1 MAQDRPFSITGIT
14 SEKTFICDIGIST
27 IKHIYVGQGT
37 ATPFYTDLNFG
48 SGYRGSVSI
57 GVTDEIYNHKFV
69 RAGVN
74 SITANTGATF
84 TATNAIYDSRTGD
97 LLLTIPNHGLVAG
110 TNTIGISTE
119 SLVLSCSRDNYK
131 TDHGYPRTTDPA
143 HNANLAIGSTSINT
157 LTVNVGPGGGSG
169 SGASVTATVG
179 LGGTLAFTIGA
190 GGTGYINPIVTIP
203 QPSYDNLPVTGISR
217 LGVGA
222 TTDTGSGQLMT
233 IDVGA
238 SELTVGIGTTL
249 STARSFSIAREGHS
263 FKIGDKFKPV
273 GLVTARGVTSMT
285 DVEFTVLDTFSDK
298 FTAWNFGEFDF
309 IDSIKDLQNGVRT
322 RFPLR
327 YNGEL
332 VSFEKDPT
340 DPDSA
345 LIDLDALLLIFID
358 GVIQNPGEAYNFEGG
373 GTTFTF
379 TTAPS
384 PNDEISIF
392 FYRGTEGEDSASV
405 EVKETVK
412 KGDLLQV
419 SNIGIT
425 TAQTTRTIAGIT
437 TSDTVQTNIY
447 SGLGIDENNFKPVNW
462 TKQKVDKIIN
472 GEVVYKSRDSIEG
485 LVYPSAKIIK
495 DIATS
500 DDEIYVDNAQFFNYE
515 ENESTINIVD
525 QVSGLIIPSVD
536 PVAAGI
542 TAIIAANGTL
552 SQLVINEGGSG
563 YVGSSATISIAPPV
577 GVGTTATATVTL
589 TNGVITGTTITN
601 AGTGYSVSSPPV
613 VLASFP
619 RFSNEVVASIDTI
632 EGFSGIVTGITTTTV
647 GVSTLG
653 LKFFLNKPASNWGS
667 LSAGDPIYIY
677 DTTIGAGV
685 TSLATSGA
693 DGDVVGIGISFF
705 DNIYHIQSITSS
717 GTNAEIITNIHS
729 NAGSSV
735 SGISSLGS
743 VEMGKFSW
751 GKLSTVTRSST
762 PISIGVAG
770 LTVGLATASGISTF
784 PTIQRRN
791 YGFND
796 GGALKADLG

>member
-1 MAQDRPFSITGIT
+1 
-14 SEKTFICDIGIST
+14 
-27 IKHIYVGQGT
+27 
-37 ATPFYTDLNFG
+37 
-48 SGYRGSVSI
+48 
-57 GVTDEIYNHKFV
+57 
-69 RAGVN
+69 
-74 SITANTGATF
+74 
-84 TATNAIYDSRTGD
+84 
-97 LLLTIPNHGLVAG
+97 
-110 TNTIGISTE
+110 
-119 SLVLSCSRDNYK
+119 
-131 TDHGYPRTTDPA
+131 
-143 HNANLAIGSTSINT
+143 
-157 LTVNVGPGGGSG
+157 
-169 SGASVTATVG
+169 
-179 LGGTLAFTIGA
+179 
-190 GGTGYINPIVTIP
+190 
-203 QPSYDNLPVTGISR
+203 
-217 LGVGA
+217 
-222 TTDTGSGQLMT
+222 
-233 IDVGA
+233 
-238 SELTVGIGTTL
+238 
-249 STARSFSIAREGHS
+249 
-263 FKIGDKFKPV
+263 
-273 GLVTARGVTSMT
+273 
-285 DVEFTVLDTFSDK
+285 
-298 FTAWNFGEFDF
+298 
-309 IDSIKDLQNGVRT
+309 
-322 RFPLR
+322 
-327 YNGEL
+327 
-332 VSFEKDPT
+332 
-340 DPDSA
+340 
-345 LIDLDALLLIFID
+345 
-358 GVIQNPGEAYNFEGG
+358 VIQNPGEAYNFEGG

-577 GVGTTATATVTL
+577 GVGTTATATVTV

-601 AGTGYSVSSPPV
+601 AGTGYSVSNPPV

>member
-37 ATPFYTDLNFG
+37 ATPFYADLNFG

-285 DVEFTVLDTFSDK
+285 DVEFTVLDLS
-298 FTAWNFGEFDF
+298 
-309 IDSIKDLQNGVRT
+309 
-322 RFPLR
+322 
-327 YNGEL
+327 
-332 VSFEKDPT
+332 
-340 DPDSA
+340 
-345 LIDLDALLLIFID
+345 LI
-358 GVIQNPGEAYNFEGG
+358 
-373 GTTFTF
+373 
-379 TTAPS
+379 
-384 PNDEISIF
+384 
-392 FYRGTEGEDSASV
+392 
-405 EVKETVK
+405 
-412 KGDLLQV
+412 
-419 SNIGIT
+419 
-425 TAQTTRTIAGIT
+425 
-437 TSDTVQTNIY
+437 
-447 SGLGIDENNFKPVNW
+447 
-462 TKQKVDKIIN
+462 
-472 GEVVYKSRDSIEG
+472 
-485 LVYPSAKIIK
+485 
-495 DIATS
+495 
-500 DDEIYVDNAQFFNYE
+500 
-515 ENESTINIVD
+515 
-525 QVSGLIIPSVD
+525 
-536 PVAAGI
+536 
-542 TAIIAANGTL
+542 
-552 SQLVINEGGSG
+552 
-563 YVGSSATISIAPPV
+563 
-577 GVGTTATATVTL
+577 
-589 TNGVITGTTITN
+589 
-601 AGTGYSVSSPPV
+601 
-613 VLASFP
+613 
-619 RFSNEVVASIDTI
+619 
-632 EGFSGIVTGITTTTV
+632 
-647 GVSTLG
+647 
-653 LKFFLNKPASNWGS
+653 
-667 LSAGDPIYIY
+667 
-677 DTTIGAGV
+677 
-685 TSLATSGA
+685 
-693 DGDVVGIGISFF
+693 
-705 DNIYHIQSITSS
+705 HI
-717 GTNAEIITNIHS
+717 
-729 NAGSSV
+729 
-735 SGISSLGS
+735 
-743 VEMGKFSW
+743 
-751 GKLSTVTRSST
+751 
-762 PISIGVAG
+762 
-770 LTVGLATASGISTF
+770 
-784 PTIQRRN
+784 
-791 YGFND
+791 
-796 GGALKADLG
+796 

>member
-222 TTDTGSGQLMT
+222 TTDTGSGQLIT
-233 IDVGA
+233 IGVGP

-249 STARSFSIAREGHS
+249 STAKTFSIAREGHS
-263 FKIGDKFKPV
+263 FKVGDKFKPV

-327 YNGEL
+327 YNGQL

-340 DPDSA
+340 DGDSA

-405 EVKETVK
+405 DVKETVK

-437 TSDTVQTNIY
+437 TSDTVQTNVY

-495 DIATS
+495 DIAIS
-500 DDEIYVDNAQFFNYE
+500 DNEIYVDSAQFFNYE

-525 QVSGLIIPSVD
+525 QISGLIIPSVN

-577 GVGTTATATVTL
+577 GVGTTATATVTV

-601 AGTGYSVSSPPV
+601 AGTGYSVSNPPV

-619 RFSNEVVASIDTI
+619 KFSNEVVASIDTI

-762 PISIGVAG
+762 PISIGVTG